1 MSHNDCRRGR
11 EIAELARLLPVPG
24 GRDLPAGRE
33 QTLKEHLMTEL
44 HGPHTAGRPAI
55 PDRRGKRRRRLGAV
69 AGAGVLAAALTAS
82 AVAGGNALFRQATP
96 TSHPGRAAVTGIPA
110 TPAALLAKIADA
122 AAKQAAP
129 AVTNGEFMYIRSE
142 VAYSV
147 DTVTNGSETSV
158 MEKLHERQ
166 IWLPV
171 ANICDTGLLIE
182 DGSRTPLSPYPVVDG
197 KVDRTPPSGDQP
209 RPNFTCPSEGHLGD
223 VTYRLL
229 QSLPTKPAALLAY
242 LRAGRKWTNDD
253 PATEIGDLIRENIV
267 PPAVAAALYRVAAQ
281 LPGATLVPDATNAV
295 GQHGVG
301 IAWTSTSG
309 GNQYRTEWIFSK
321 TTLQYIGE
329 RDYNVS
335 TDAVDGESAIQQR
348 AFVGKAGQL
357 P

>member
-1 MSHNDCRRGR
+1 M
-11 EIAELARLLPVPG
+11 
-24 GRDLPAGRE
+24 
-33 QTLKEHLMTEL
+33 
-44 HGPHTAGRPAI
+44 
-55 PDRRGKRRRRLGAV
+55 

-82 AVAGGNALFRQATP
+82 AVAGANALFTQAGP
-96 TSHPGRAAVTGIPA
+96 AAHPGRAAVTGIPA

-122 AAKQAAP
+122 AARQPAP
-129 AVTNGEFMYIRSE
+129 AVRSGEFMYIRSE

-147 DTVTNGSETSV
+147 DTVANGTETSV
-158 MEKLHERQ
+158 MEKPHERQ
-166 IWLPV
+166 VWLPV

-182 DGSRTPLSPYPVVDG
+182 DGSRTPLSPSPVVNG
-197 KVDRTPPSGDQP
+197 KVDRTQPSGDEP

-242 LRAGRKWTNDD
+242 LRAGKKWTNDD

-267 PPAVAAALYRVAAQ
+267 PPAVAAALYRVAAH

-301 IAWTSTSG
+301 IAWSNTSAG
-309 GNQYRTEWIFSK
+309 DEYRTEWIFSK
-321 TTLQYIGE
+321 TTLHYIGE

-335 TDAVDGESAIQQR
+335 TGAVDGESAILQR
-348 AFVGKAGQL
+348 AFTGKAGQL